1 MDNFMEGWKKGVK
14 LPLFIILVLL
24 LPIALANFIITGK
37 VSAAIKLANEPGFL
51 AQYPIVSFFAF
62 VVLVVFVLLITLRAR
77 DMPFRHEEEEYI
89 QIEKKPSDTPDEED
103 GTEMHTT
110 HTSGFSVYPPRRAEH
125 SLVLHGEKQGT
136 TIVVVHPKNL
146 HDLKNKL
153 ESTAFNALA
162 DFIEKQAIMEI
173 EQNRGCAKKITEH
186 SLMGIFSPAT
196 RQFKHEMAG
205 VKAALNIRNALD
217 GYNRKLKDK
226 LEYGIGINTGELIM
240 SVNRAMQYTAM
251 GNVIALAKKVADMAK
266 NGVYATQNSYSRVMQ
281 EAQGNSAGKINTING
296 TIELY
301 SVKSIGAREAYK
313 SYLNDVLKRIK

>member
-1 MDNFMEGWKKGVK
+1 MVNLAHNLEKGFK
-14 LPLFIILVLL
+14 LL
-24 LPIALANFIITGK
+24 LLILALFLLPVIIANLIITGK
-37 VSAAIKLANEPGFL
+37 VSAVIKLANEPGFL
-51 AQYPIVSFFAF
+51 AQYPIIAFFVF

-77 DMPFRHEEEEYI
+77 DMPFRREEEEYI
-89 QIEKKPSDTPDEED
+89 QIEKKPSTTVNGED
-103 GTEMHTT
+103 GTEMHIS
-110 HTSGFSVYPPRRAEH
+110 HTGGFSVYPSRRAEH
-125 SLVLHGEKQGT
+125 SLVLHGEKQGA

-153 ESTAFNALA
+153 ENTAFNALTE
-162 DFIEKQAIMEI
+162 FIEKQAIMEI

-205 VKAALNIRNALD
+205 VKAALNIHNALE
-217 GYNRKLKDK
+217 GYNHKLKDK

-251 GNVIALAKKVADMAK
+251 GNAIALAKKVADMAK

-296 TIELY
+296 IIELY

>member
-1 MDNFMEGWKKGVK
+1 MDNLIEGCKKWVK

-24 LPIALANFIITGK
+24 LPVVVANFIITGK
-37 VSAAIKLANEPGFL
+37 VSAVIKLANEPGFL
-51 AQYPIVSFFAF
+51 AQYPLVSFFVF

-77 DMPFRHEEEEYI
+77 DVPFRREEEEYI
-89 QIEKKPSDTPDEED
+89 QIEKKPSNTAN
-103 GTEMHTT
+103 GTEMNI
-110 HTSGFSVYPPRRAEH
+110 SPAGDFSVYPPRRAEH
-125 SLVLHGEKQGT
+125 SLVLHGEKQGA

-153 ESTAFNALA
+153 ENTAFNALTE
-162 DFIEKQAIMEI
+162 FIEKQAVIEI

-205 VKAALNIRNALD
+205 VKAALNIHNALE

-226 LEYGIGINTGELIM
+226 LEYGIGINTGELVM

-251 GNVIALAKKVADMAK
+251 GNAIALAKKVADMAK